1 MDLSKFTQNAQNVI
15 MNCRGLLKK
24 LDHSVIEP
32 EHIIHSSLNIDKFEE
47 TDLAKVLESLKINTE
62 SLSQIIYD
70 YLAKK
75 QKASPLALANEQF
88 SISGKTQDFLN
99 NAVLAAQ
106 ANQDDFV

>member
-47 TDLAKVLESLKINTE
+47 TEYVNAVDTFIMHTFRDLNIPIYNT
-62 SLSQIIYD
+62 
-70 YLAKK
+70 
-75 QKASPLALANEQF
+75 SPLICYCPMVID
-88 SISGKTQDFLN
+88 SDIR
-99 NAVLAAQ
+99 
-106 ANQDDFV
+106 